1 MSLGTFLKVMT
12 LSNIVLHAHAHTHTH
27 THTHTYHWV
36 HLVLVICL
44 CVMGNQL
51 GLDNLS
57 GGSHLEKMDSPSLI
71 SCWLSHLH
79 LAEGLVKFST
89 SMIAG
94 GLLWLLSRFCLGTH
108 NVGISWGQLPAI
120 FRRYFLIAGSLA
132 LKIFMPLFYFGVS
145 LFYTEDLKYEIL
157 KA

>member
-71 SCWLSHLH
+71 SC
-79 LAEGLVKFST
+79 
-89 SMIAG
+89 
-94 GLLWLLSRFCLGTH
+94 
-108 NVGISWGQLPAI
+108 
-120 FRRYFLIAGSLA
+120 
-132 LKIFMPLFYFGVS
+132 
-145 LFYTEDLKYEIL
+145 
-157 KA
+157 